1 MTTLSTYP
9 AQILPIVRSTIASR
23 PGFRWLM
30 PSWIM
35 ASIQVESSFQPLV
48 VNATGRQDG
57 LMQVIPSTVTQMQ
70 TAYALGPLP
79 PQTDPATSILCGVC
93 YLDWTARRLISAWGI
108 PSIPLSAVIEGYN
121 EGEAA
126 AEKGLMVPQYWAD
139 WIDAQ
144 AVFASDDMPGTLMA
158 TISEIRRLP

>member
-23 PGFRWLM
+23 PAFAWLM

-35 ASIQVESSFQPLV
+35 ATIQIESSFQPLV

-57 LMQVIPSTVTQMQ
+57 LMQVIPPTVVQMQ
-70 TAYALGPLP
+70 TAYNLGTLL

-93 YLDWTARRLISAWGI
+93 YLDWTARKLVADWGA
-108 PSIPLSAVIEGYN
+108 PSIPLSAIIEGYN

-139 WIDAQ
+139 WVNAQ
-144 AVFASDDMPGTLMA
+144 AVFASDDASPNLMA
-158 TISEIRRLP
+158 AIS